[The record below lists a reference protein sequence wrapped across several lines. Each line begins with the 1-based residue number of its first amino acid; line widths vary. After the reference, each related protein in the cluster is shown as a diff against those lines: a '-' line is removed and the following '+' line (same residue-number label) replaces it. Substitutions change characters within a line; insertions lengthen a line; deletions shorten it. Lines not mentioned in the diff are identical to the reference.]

1 MQKYRRHAEHARM
14 CRFAVAAPIG
24 LALALTGCG
33 AEEIVPIDSESFAT
47 PTEEV
52 LAQDS
57 GFMSELV
64 GSEPRPLSGFAA
76 NRMDV
81 FWKADD
87 GSLMDTVWAG
97 SSWIDRQ
104 LSAGPLASA
113 PAPLDGFAPGRMDV
127 FWKAYDGS
135 LMDTV
140 WAGSSWIDRQLS
152 AQPMASAPAPLDGF
166 APGRMDVFWKAAD
179 GSLMD
184 TVWTGSAW
192 VVSAL

>member
-33 AEEIVPIDSESFAT
+33 AEEIVP
-47 PTEEV
+47 TEEV

-57 GFMSELV
+57 SFMSELA
-64 GSEPRPLSGFAA
+64 GSEPGPLSGFAA

-113 PAPLDGFAPGRMDV
+113 PAPLDGFAQGRMDV

-135 LMDTV
+135 LMDT
-140 WAGSSWIDRQLS
+140 A
-152 AQPMASAPAPLDGF
+152 
-166 APGRMDVFWKAAD
+166 
-179 GSLMD
+179 
-184 TVWTGSAW
+184 WTGSAW